1 MIGNMC
7 AFLPGKYRTARF
19 AIVFSLCCMA
29 LPLSSVSAQTV
40 DRIIAVINGNKII
53 TQFDLDREMQPLLA
67 RFEGREL
74 SSAEKKQVIGAQQQL
89 LNRMVDDYLLAS
101 EAEALGLSV
110 SKTEIENQINQ
121 IKQSNGLT
129 DEGLEEQLRLQKM
142 TRAQYEDNLR
152 RSMLQHRLLGVMVR
166 RKVVVT
172 DNEIQT
178 YYNEHRKDYAQDK
191 KVHLELLLLP
201 VSVDAMAVRK
211 DLMNG
216 SITFEEAIQKYAT
229 GQAATMCG
237 DMGELDWTELS
248 PDWKASLE
256 DLKAGEISTPF
267 PLSGYNAVL
276 KLVSAASSEIK
287 PLSEVRDAIY
297 DRLSQPKFETL
308 YENYLAKLRGKA
320 IIDIKL

>member
-1 MIGNMC
+1 M
-7 AFLPGKYRTARF
+7 
-19 AIVFSLCCMA
+19 
-29 LPLSSVSAQTV
+29 
-40 DRIIAVINGNKII
+40 
-53 TQFDLDREMQPLLA
+53 
-67 RFEGREL
+67 

-287 PLSEVRDAIY
+287 PLSEVRDA
-297 DRLSQPKFETL
+297 FMTV
-308 YENYLAKLRGKA
+308 
-320 IIDIKL
+320 